1 MPFWRLAGLSLP
13 RFLAPTEK
21 MAFLSGYTSP
31 CHVRLPCSQCCLLF
45 GGPAGQGI
53 VQTAMTHFFF
63 FFPVSEFIP
72 HDYFVPLW
80 NSVIWIKGLKVTQ
93 WGVELSLAALLWVS
107 CFCYDSTQRSG
118 NDKVLL
124 VENLGSWYRNKL
136 ISDSV
141 SPRQSVFWRLDNTN
155 LKRRAIHSGGR
166 ASLASPPQRPDS
178 SKLTSVYTTTP
189 TGKPQKQQRP
199 QPRAGSWV

>member
-1 MPFWRLAGLSLP
+1 MCPSLLSVLSLIWRSCWP
-13 RFLAPTEK
+13 GN
-21 MAFLSGYTSP
+21 SSD
-31 CHVRLPCSQCCLLF
+31 SNDS
-45 GGPAGQGI
+45 
-53 VQTAMTHFFF
+53 FFF